1 MIKKKLDLEPKSFL
15 WEEQSFIS
23 NKIINLLMEIY
34 QICPFNFYYKYSNKT
49 NQNISNKKL
58 W

>member
-34 QICPFNFYYKYSNKT
+34 
-49 NQNISNKKL
+49 
-58 W
+58 